1 MGIATAWKKKNA
13 LLSILTIAVVL
24 TPIFSVYATFDTS
37 NSPEKVIKVGQLS
50 KAKSQFKKEYG
61 SFENFIAQAES
72 HISKDP
78 AWVLTGVGFFNAD
91 FDANDDLTI
100 AQQVQLN
107 MLHVEALVE
116 LARYE
121 QAQLAL
127 HRMSTLTEV
136 ATIETQ
142 LRWHELS
149 IEVALKNLNFD
160 VVSTHFEQVFTLL
173 NIASESSPNK
183 TNTDVDDYV
192 DVYWTIKRG
201 QFYRYVQD
209 YQKAKFWLVAAE
221 YKAQLSE
228 QIALIVWSQKEVIHL
243 LIDEDKLF
251 LANQAYQRLVGLL
264 EERNLTVLAEQLKLD
279 WALLNRHQLK
289 YRLAD
294 KRLEAVYE
302 YADNNKN
309 RHLQLTALIELI
321 KSQIDQNNLGY
332 AQQLAKAANTLK
344 GLPGALGRNDDDK
357 RQTLNE
363 LNFSGAR
370 LALLNNSFQKA
381 ERLLKTISISN
392 QNARIQLGG
401 QSDVKSQL
409 SLVDVN
415 VLKRK
420 VAVAQHNWQ
429 LVAQLDAL
437 IAYQSNEV
445 QALQTKKL
453 ASYRAYEQQ
462 QIQKENER
470 QLLEYQVMNQDLST
484 AFLVLADKLSNTRW
498 LILILVFGLV
508 FAIYNAV
515 LRRQAGRSALSGHL
529 VLHSAEKAVN
539 QMMASEKTF
548 SIVAIDFN
556 HVSSLNNAY
565 GVLKT
570 DLAINDK
577 LAKIK
582 QLNTRYQVLPISGHR
597 YWLIAEGYN
606 SDQARVL
613 VTRIEK
619 QLEQTQPLL
628 SARYEI
634 CEVSKPTEF
643 MTILNQLESNLAK

>member
-24 TPIFSVYATFDTS
+24 TPIFSVYATFDVS
-37 NSPEKVIKVGQLS
+37 NSSEKVIKVGQLS

-61 SFENFIAQAES
+61 SFANFIAQAES

-78 AWVLTGVGFFNAD
+78 TWVLTGVRFFNAD

-100 AQQVQLN
+100 AQQIQLN

-116 LARYE
+116 LARYG

-127 HRMSTLTEV
+127 HRMSTLIEV
-136 ATIETQ
+136 ASLDIQ

-160 VVSTHFEQVFTLL
+160 VVSTHFEQVFTIL
-173 NIASESSPNK
+173 NAVS
-183 TNTDVDDYV
+183 VDDYV
-192 DVYWTIKRG
+192 GVYWTIKRG

-209 YQKAKFWLVAAE
+209 YQKAKFWLTAAE
-221 YKAQLSE
+221 HKAQHSE

-243 LIDEDKLF
+243 LIDENNLF
-251 LANQAYQRLVGLL
+251 LANQAYQRLVELL
-264 EERNLTVLAEQLKLD
+264 EEQSLAVLAEQLKLD

-294 KRLEAVYE
+294 KRLEAVYA

-309 RHLQLTALIELI
+309 RHLQLRALIELI

-332 AQQLAKAANTLK
+332 AQQLIKAANTLK

-370 LALLNNSFQKA
+370 LALLNNTFQKA
-381 ERLLKTISISN
+381 ERLLKTIYISH

-437 IAYQSNEV
+437 IAFQSNEV
-445 QALQTKKL
+445 HALQTKKL

-484 AFLVLADKLSNTRW
+484 AFLALADKLSNTRW

-529 VLHSAEKAVN
+529 VLQNAEKAVN

-606 SDQARVL
+606 SDQAGVL

-634 CEVSKPTEF
+634 CEVSEPTEF